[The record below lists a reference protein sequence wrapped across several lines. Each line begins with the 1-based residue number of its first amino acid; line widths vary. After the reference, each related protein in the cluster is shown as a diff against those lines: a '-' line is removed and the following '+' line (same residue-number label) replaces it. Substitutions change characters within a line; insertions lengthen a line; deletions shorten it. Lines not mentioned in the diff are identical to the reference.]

1 MTLTGEQRESW
12 ERDGFLVLEG
22 FCAEDEVEAVQTAHR
37 RAWDEARPS
46 VVVDDVLT
54 GRRCRISD
62 VAGEQ
67 RGTPFFKVSDLYL
80 EFEEVRRVVL
90 GERLSNVVAEL
101 LGDAPV
107 LCNTLNLL
115 RSSQQEDHVDSI
127 YMTPRTPH
135 KLVASWIALEDAHP
149 DAGQLRYYPGSH
161 RIPLFR
167 FSNGTFHVDRAQM
180 DEWEAHY
187 REHVRRMG
195 LEPRT
200 FAARRGDV
208 FIWHAD
214 LLHGGSKVTDPER
227 TRDSIVSHYYAL
239 ADAQA
244 QRMTLRPLNSGY
256 WWEREPQAVPGEEP
270 LPRRLARRILPARAR
285 QTIRRRLRVG

>member
-1 MTLTGEQRESW
+1 MTLTAEQREAW

-22 FCAEDEVEAVQTAHR
+22 FCDDREVEAVRTAYR
-37 RAWDEARPS
+37 RAWEEPRSS

-54 GRRCRISD
+54 GRRCRIGDLSD
-62 VAGEQ
+62 AQ
-67 RGTPFFKVSDLYL
+67 MGTPFFKVSDLYL
-80 EFEEVRRVVL
+80 EFEEVRQVVL
-90 GERLSNVVAEL
+90 GERLSSIVADL
-101 LGDAPV
+101 LADAPV

-127 YMTPRTPH
+127 FMTPRTPH

-167 FSNGTFHVDRAQM
+167 FSNGTLHVERSQM

-187 REHVRRMG
+187 REHVERMR
-195 LEPRT
+195 LEQRT

-214 LLHGGSKVTDPER
+214 LLHGGSKVADPER

-239 ADAQA
+239 ADAKA

-256 WWEREPQAVPGEEP
+256 WWDRPPQTIPGEEP
-270 LPRRLARRILPARAR
+270 PLRRLAKRVLPESAR
-285 QTIRRRLRVG
+285 QTIRRRLNVG